1 MSAVVVLVEESL
13 PAGQLRRSV
22 LMEGLIPQ
30 VVLQIS
36 TKFTCGSKLL
46 GPDDI
51 FERFI
56 FLSNRSPLMD
66 RAMLVVD
73 ADAVGSDGDGT

>member
-1 MSAVVVLVEESL
+1 MSAVVVLVEES
-13 PAGQLRRSV
+13 PPVVQLRSSV

-30 VVLQIS
+30 VVLQIP

-46 GPDDI
+46 GSDDV
-51 FERFI
+51 FQFFI
-56 FLSNRSPLMD
+56 YPPNCCSLVN

-73 ADAVGSDGDGT
+73 ADAVGSDRNSN